1 MKKIL
6 MILLAMIFAVS
17 LAACGDEEPAPEP
30 KDISTDTGAITATEL
45 GIEDYIT
52 SSISGDE
59 IILMAKDGEGF
70 GAGEYVLID
79 GANKDS
85 DDSTWE
91 MRLPSYKFGKEY
103 TLKMMKKDLDEKETY
118 RTVEKTTIG
127 DTEYLYVDYDSS
139 IYYYTVANNHPILIQ
154 VIGDSMVDN
163 EAVMAALESI
173 RYNY

>member
-70 GAGEYVLID
+70 GVGD
-79 GANKDS
+79 KDS

>member
-1 MKKIL
+1 

-70 GAGEYVLID
+70 GVGEYVLID

-103 TLKMMKKDLDEKETY
+103 TLKMMKKDLDEKNFYIDE
-118 RTVEKTTIG
+118 
-127 DTEYLYVDYDSS
+127 D
-139 IYYYTVANNHPILIQ
+139 
-154 VIGDSMVDN
+154 
-163 EAVMAALESI
+163 
-173 RYNY
+173 

>member
-1 MKKIL
+1 
-6 MILLAMIFAVS
+6 
-17 LAACGDEEPAPEP
+17 
-30 KDISTDTGAITATEL
+30 
-45 GIEDYIT
+45 
-52 SSISGDE
+52 
-59 IILMAKDGEGF
+59 
-70 GAGEYVLID
+70 
-79 GANKDS
+79 
-85 DDSTWE
+85 
-91 MRLPSYKFGKEY
+91 
-103 TLKMMKKDLDEKETY
+103 MMKKDLDEKETY

>member
-1 MKKIL
+1 MN
-6 MILLAMIFAVS
+6 
-17 LAACGDEEPAPEP
+17 EEIYTVKMDRP
-30 KDISTDTGAITATEL
+30 L
-45 GIEDYIT
+45 GSVHPDVPTMVYPVNYGYVEGI
-52 SSISGDE
+52 
-59 IILMAKDGEGF
+59 MAKDGEGF
-70 GAGEYVLID
+70 GVGEYVLID